1 MNGRRR
7 DVETRYRVLRR
18 QQRWQM
24 ARLMVLVIGITVVA
38 IWWMATHMRNC

>member
-18 QQRWQM
+18 QQRRSTV
-24 ARLMVLVIGITVVA
+24 RLIVLVTAIAAVA
-38 IWWMATHMRNC
+38 IWWLVRNVRS